1 MKTIRHT
8 TLGLV
13 MALSI
18 IAGGCAT
25 EPGSNSNSNTPAS
38 PSPSSSPSPT
48 GTVSKATAIPVTLPV
63 LDALFSDDAFKSA
76 LKSKVELTDDQ
87 LAQLQKIAGEEVA
100 RLRQLNAEE
109 QAADQAGQAD
119 QSSQAE
125 QARQHAAEAIR
136 GVIGE
141 QKAEDLFALARDYW
155 VKGNEAAETGK
166 DTKANT
172 TEAPE
177 NSVLPGPNAVPKDTR
192 VVVNIPAFRMDVFQ
206 EGSLVK
212 SYKIGIGYP
221 EFPLPTGLRKAQT
234 IIFNPTWTPPDEPWV
249 AKMKNVSVGEKVE
262 AGSKLNP
269 LGPIKIPIGLPS
281 LIHGGKSP
289 AKLGTFA
296 SHGCVG
302 LTTAQVQDFAKLLA
316 QVAGSEIS
324 DAAIKSYFA
333 DKTKTRVVK
342 LDRVVPVELRYE
354 TIVVED
360 GKLHIYRDVYDQDT
374 NTEANLRAVLDVN
387 GVKLEDL
394 GEEERA
400 QILDALNAM
409 SRHPLK
415 ETATTKTAINATSAA
430 SPLAGAN
437 ATADKAG
444 KRVAARVKKP
454 IGKNQKEVVIELAAL
469 KGKGYPAAMN
479 LDTGAGKPAV
489 AMAKSIR

>member
-1 MKTIRHT
+1 
-8 TLGLV
+8 
-13 MALSI
+13 
-18 IAGGCAT
+18 
-25 EPGSNSNSNTPAS
+25 
-38 PSPSSSPSPT
+38 
-48 GTVSKATAIPVTLPV
+48 
-63 LDALFSDDAFKSA
+63 
-76 LKSKVELTDDQ
+76 
-87 LAQLQKIAGEEVA
+87 
-100 RLRQLNAEE
+100 
-109 QAADQAGQAD
+109 
-119 QSSQAE
+119 
-125 QARQHAAEAIR
+125 
-136 GVIGE
+136 
-141 QKAEDLFALARDYW
+141 
-155 VKGNEAAETGK
+155 
-166 DTKANT
+166 
-172 TEAPE
+172 
-177 NSVLPGPNAVPKDTR
+177 
-192 VVVNIPAFRMDVFQ
+192 
-206 EGSLVK
+206 
-212 SYKIGIGYP
+212 
-221 EFPLPTGLRKAQT
+221 
-234 IIFNPTWTPPDEPWV
+234 
-249 AKMKNVSVGEKVE
+249 VE

-430 SPLAGAN
+430 SPLAGAT
-437 ATADKAG
+437 ATADKTG